1 MLQVVACWTCQ
12 SPSSSSNSCYT
23 LCMLIFPDCCRQG
36 QRQRSG
42 VPKTSAF
49 EREVF
54 NLDVL
59 TSLHDPDQQASVSHD
74 VTTDADKFEKILTP
88 LEHPSVL
95 SASL

>member
-1 MLQVVACWTCQ
+1 MLQARAEAAFW
-12 SPSSSSNSCYT
+12 SAK
-23 LCMLIFPDCCRQG
+23 D
-36 QRQRSG
+36 QRLQR
-42 VPKTSAF
+42 
-49 EREVF
+49 EMF